1 MVYWSIFKVKSDLFS
16 GLSDRE
22 LEESVG
28 RTEIK
33 FFIEFY

>member
-1 MVYWSIFKVKSDLFS
+1 MFYRWILKVKSDVFS
-16 GLSDRE
+16 ILSDPE